1 MPLVGSRPARQGEA
15 CLGRAAFG
23 APDVGGTPPCAA
35 SRTDVLTQIAGRA
48 TLLCDSLAPLGSLQ
62 ARDGS
67 TLTWAGDAP
76 AAASPGAPRAITI
89 RVSPVRPG
97 HSVTLEHRVK
107 GGLVTEQV
115 ARPELRPS
123 APGERVFKAVLPAAP
138 DGLVEFL
145 PVLRFAGQPIS
156 PRLADAPGRPGSETT
171 SRERETSS
179 ASARTRAPVWNWN
192 ARFLASL
199 QATVLEQKVGKV
211 PDGLR
216 VNWRIDEGRLS
227 GPYIDG
233 VVLAGSGDWM
243 RIRPDGVAVVDVR
256 ACLQTTDGARIAA
269 TYGGVLDL
277 GSDGYDRAL
286 RGDFVPFPPLA
297 VAPTFETP
305 DYRLSWLNRLQC
317 LGVGRVDTTGKR
329 YDFDVYAVEVGDR
342 RLEE

>member
-1 MPLVGSRPARQGEA
+1 MFG
-15 CLGRAAFG
+15 AAFG

-48 TLLCDSLAPLGSLQ
+48 TLLCESLAPLGSLQ

-76 AAASPGAPRAITI
+76 AAAAPGAPRAITI

-97 HSVTLEHRVK
+97 HSVTLEHRAK

-123 APGERVFKAVLPAAP
+123 APGERVFKAILPAAP

-156 PRLADAPGRPGSETT
+156 PRLADAPGRPRSETT

-211 PDGLR
+211 PDGCHDRHPQPLSHVGLCADIHGPRHDGGRQRSGAPGGQRRPGQRR
-216 VNWRIDEGRLS
+216 VRR
-227 GPYIDG
+227 
-233 VVLAGSGDWM
+233 
-243 RIRPDGVAVVDVR
+243 
-256 ACLQTTDGARIAA
+256 
-269 TYGGVLDL
+269 
-277 GSDGYDRAL
+277 RAL
-286 RGDFVPFPPLA
+286 
-297 VAPTFETP
+297 
-305 DYRLSWLNRLQC
+305 
-317 LGVGRVDTTGKR
+317 
-329 YDFDVYAVEVGDR
+329 
-342 RLEE
+342 